1 MPGETA
7 TKNLNVFILGLA
19 FLGLFTAFNTM
30 GNIQQTILDSAVN
43 EDLDEESGYVEG
55 KWDWERFIG
64 EWRVN
69 PIFDRVFGH
78 RLLFLGHH
86 LRRLCGVQLVRALR
100 HGRFGA
106 EGHHVLGR
114 RHIPRPGGLFLLPQ
128 RLPLLLRVRVAR
140 SGGRNIVDGAS
151 KLQPEKK

>member
-55 KWDWERFIG
+55 KWI
-64 EWRVN
+64 
-69 PIFDRVFGH
+69 
-78 RLLFLGHH
+78 
-86 LRRLCGVQLVRALR
+86 
-100 HGRFGA
+100 
-106 EGHHVLGR
+106 GR
-114 RHIPRPGGLFLLPQ
+114 RGWGFCSTRPTFH
-128 RLPLLLRVRVAR
+128 A
-140 SGGRNIVDGAS
+140 
-151 KLQPEKK
+151 

>member
-55 KWDWERFIG
+55 KWIRKLMLGICSIQIRF
-64 EWRVN
+64 
-69 PIFDRVFGH
+69 
-78 RLLFLGHH
+78 
-86 LRRLCGVQLVRALR
+86 
-100 HGRFGA
+100 
-106 EGHHVLGR
+106 
-114 RHIPRPGGLFLLPQ
+114 
-128 RLPLLLRVRVAR
+128 
-140 SGGRNIVDGAS
+140 
-151 KLQPEKK
+151 